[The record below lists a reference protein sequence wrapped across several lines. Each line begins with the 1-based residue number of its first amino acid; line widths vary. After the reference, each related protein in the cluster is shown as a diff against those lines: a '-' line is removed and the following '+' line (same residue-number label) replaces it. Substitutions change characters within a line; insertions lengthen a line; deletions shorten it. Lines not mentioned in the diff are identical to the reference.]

1 MGLRHPLLKVYL
13 SRKEFSFVMYIG
25 LFSCILVSFHICW
38 SLFTW
43 RLKKR
48 HSKCNRLYFKCI
60 YRASSSLL
68 SCILVSFHVYWS
80 LFINVGLFS
89 RMLLSFHVYW
99 SLMTCRYTSSL
110 SITKGILFSCTLF
123 FFHISYIGLFS
134 CTLFSFHA
142 YWSLFMHTGLF

>member
-1 MGLRHPLLKVYL
+1 
-13 SRKEFSFVMYIG
+13 MYIG

-80 LFINVGLFS
+80 LFINIGLFS
-89 RMLLSFHVYW
+89 RMLVSFHVYW
-99 SLMTCRYTSSL
+99 SLMTCRYVSSL
-110 SITKGILFSCTLF
+110 SNVDVPPVAFGVSFKSQSP
-123 FFHISYIGLFS
+123 ISISLV
-134 CTLFSFHA
+134 SFQRNVVKE
-142 YWSLFMHTGLF
+142 T